1 MMPGKLDQ
9 ILAHVEKMRP
19 MPTSVTRIL
28 NALEDPNN
36 TAGVI
41 SDLIGLDQALA
52 ASVLQMANSAGMGYN
67 AVCSSLSDAVMRL
80 GIKRVKILVLGA
92 ASSGPLTRRLNG
104 YRLGAGELWNHSVS
118 TASDRTMDISDIL
131 HYSDPEE
138 AYVGG
143 LLHDMGKLIL
153 DQYMM
158 VDYMRIVEMMKNYN
172 LALWQVEEKLLGI
185 DHSMV
190 GSLMAQKWNFPV
202 ILVDAIRYHHA
213 PSLARSK
220 QQLGAIINIANALSK
235 DERALIIDPNGAVI
249 HPEALT
255 ILNIDETQ
263 VERMKEMVKRNRIMN
278 SSVRG

>member
-1 MMPGKLDQ
+1 MMPQRLDQ
-9 ILAHVEKMRP
+9 ILASVEKMRP

-28 NALEDPNN
+28 NALDDPNN
-36 TAGVI
+36 TAGMI

-52 ASVLQMANSAGMGYN
+52 ASVLQMANSAGLGFN
-67 AVCSSLSDAVMRL
+67 TVCSSISDAVMRL
-80 GIKRVKILVLGA
+80 GFKRVKTLVLGA

-104 YRLGAGELWNHSVS
+104 YRLGAGELWNHSVA
-118 TASDRTMDISDIL
+118 TAVTAQLISQFL
-131 HYSDPEE
+131 HYPDTEE

-158 VDYMRIVEMMKNYN
+158 VDYMRIVDLMRNYN

-190 GSLMAQKWNFPV
+190 GSLMAQKWNFPIV
-202 ILVDAIRYHHA
+202 LVDAIRYHHA

-220 QQLGAIINIANALSK
+220 QQLGAIINISNSLSK
-235 DERALIIDPNGAVI
+235 DEKTIALDPNGQTI
-249 HPEALT
+249 HPESME
-255 ILNIDETQ
+255 ILNITDVQ
-263 VERMKEMVKRNRIMN
+263 VQQMRELIQRNKSIN
-278 SSVRG
+278 SASRG

>member
-1 MMPGKLDQ
+1 MMPQRLDQ
-9 ILAHVEKMRP
+9 ILASVEKMRP

-28 NALEDPNN
+28 NSLDDPNN
-36 TAGVI
+36 TAGMI

-52 ASVLQMANSAGMGYN
+52 ASVLQMANSAGMGFN
-67 AVCSSLSDAVMRL
+67 TMCSNITDAVMRL
-80 GIKRVKILVLGA
+80 GFKRVKTLVLGA

-104 YRLGAGELWNHSVS
+104 YRLGAGELWNHAVA
-118 TASDRTMDISDIL
+118 TAVTAQWISQFL
-131 HYSDPEE
+131 HYADVEE

-158 VDYMRIVEMMKNYN
+158 VDYIRIVELMKNYN

-190 GSLMAQKWNFPV
+190 GSLMAQKWNFPIV
-202 ILVDAIRYHHA
+202 LVDAIRYHHA

-235 DERALIIDPNGAVI
+235 DERALANDPNGMVI
-249 HPEALT
+249 HPEALK
-255 ILNIDETQ
+255 ILNIDDAQ
-263 VERMKEMVKRNRIMN
+263 VMRMKEMIQRNRTSN
-278 SSVRG
+278 SAAR

>member
-1 MMPGKLDQ
+1 MMPQRLDQ
-9 ILAHVEKMRP
+9 ILASVEKMRP
-19 MPTSVTRIL
+19 MPTSITRIL
-28 NALEDPNN
+28 NSLDDPNN
-36 TAGVI
+36 TAGMI

-52 ASVLQMANSAGMGYN
+52 ASVLQMANSAGMGFN
-67 AVCSSLSDAVMRL
+67 TMCSSISDAVMRL
-80 GIKRVKILVLGA
+80 GFKRVKTLVLGA

-118 TASDRTMDISDIL
+118 TAVTAQWISQFL
-131 HYSDPEE
+131 HYPDVEE

-158 VDYMRIVEMMKNYN
+158 VDYIRIVELMKNYN

-190 GSLMAQKWNFPV
+190 GSLIAHKWNFPV
-202 ILVDAIRYHHA
+202 VLVDAIRYHHA

-220 QQLGAIINIANALSK
+220 QQLGAIINVANALSK
-235 DERALIIDPNGAVI
+235 DERALMNDPNGNII
-249 HPEALT
+249 HPEAMQ
-255 ILNIDETQ
+255 ILNIDDAQ
-263 VERMKEMVKRNRIMN
+263 VTRMKEMLLRNRSLN
-278 SSVRG
+278 SAARG

>member
-1 MMPGKLDQ
+1 
-9 ILAHVEKMRP
+9 

-28 NALEDPNN
+28 NALDEPNN
-36 TAGVI
+36 TAGMI

-52 ASVLQMANSAGMGYN
+52 ASVLQMANSAGMGFN
-67 AVCSSLSDAVMRL
+67 TVCSNITDAVMRL
-80 GIKRVKILVLGA
+80 GFKRVKTLVLGA

-104 YRLGAGELWNHSVS
+104 YRLGAGELWNHSVA
-118 TASDRTMDISDIL
+118 TAVTAQWIAQFL
-131 HYSDPEE
+131 HYPDVEE

-158 VDYMRIVEMMKNYN
+158 VDYMRIVELMQNYN

-202 ILVDAIRYHHA
+202 VLVDAIRYHHA

-235 DERALIIDPNGAVI
+235 DERTLQLDPNGAVI
-249 HPEALT
+249 HPEAMT
-255 ILNIDETQ
+255 ILKVDQEQ
-263 VERMKEMVKRNRIMN
+263 VNRMKQLLQANRSLN
-278 SSVRG
+278 SAARG

>member
-1 MMPGKLDQ
+1 MMMPQKLDQ
-9 ILAHVEKMRP
+9 ILASVDKMRP

-28 NALEDPNN
+28 NALDDSNN
-36 TAGVI
+36 TAGMI

-52 ASVLQMANSAGMGYN
+52 ASVLQMANSAGMGFTT
-67 AVCSSLSDAVMRL
+67 VCSSLADAVMRL
-80 GIKRVKILVLGA
+80 GFKRIKNLVLGA

-104 YRLGAGELWNHSVS
+104 YRLGAGELWNHSVA
-118 TASDRTMDISDIL
+118 TAVTAQWISRYL
-131 HYSDPEE
+131 HYADPEE
-138 AYVGG
+138 AYVAG

-158 VDYMRIVEMMKNYN
+158 IDYSRIIELMRNYN

-202 ILVDAIRYHHA
+202 VLVDAIRYHHA
-213 PSLARSK
+213 PSLARTK
-220 QQLGAIINIANALSK
+220 QQLGAIINMANVLAK
-235 DERALIIDPNGAVI
+235 TPENERIDPFGMIV

-255 ILNIDETQ
+255 ILGVDQSQLDRIKQLLFEYRTANSA
-263 VERMKEMVKRNRIMN
+263 VRM
-278 SSVRG
+278 

>member
-1 MMPGKLDQ
+1 MLPQKLDQ
-9 ILAHVEKMRP
+9 ILASVDKMRP

-28 NALEDPNN
+28 TALDDPNN
-36 TAGVI
+36 TAGII

-52 ASVLQMANSAGMGYN
+52 ASVLQMANSAGMGFN
-67 AVCSSLSDAVMRL
+67 SVCSNITDAVMRL
-80 GIKRVKILVLGA
+80 GFKRIKTLVLGA

-104 YRLGAGELWNHSVS
+104 YRLGAGELWNHSVA
-118 TASDRTMDISDIL
+118 TAVTSQFISQYL
-131 HYSDPEE
+131 HYPDPEE

-158 VDYMRIVEMMKNYN
+158 VDYMRIVELMRNYN

-190 GSLMAQKWNFPV
+190 GSLMAQKWNFPIV
-202 ILVDAIRYHHA
+202 LVDAIRYHHA

-220 QQLGAIINIANALSK
+220 QQLGAIINLGNVLSK
-235 DERALIIDPNGAVI
+235 DEKYVMLDPNGSNI
-249 HPEALT
+249 HPETLK
-255 ILNIDETQ
+255 ILSIDEDQ
-263 VERMKEMVKRNRIMN
+263 VVRMRQLLQNYKTGNSANRM
-278 SSVRG
+278 

>member
-1 MMPGKLDQ
+1 MMPQRLDQ
-9 ILAHVEKMRP
+9 ILASVEKMRP

-28 NALEDPNN
+28 NALDDPNN
-36 TAGVI
+36 TAGMI

-52 ASVLQMANSAGMGYN
+52 ASVLQMANSAGMGFN
-67 AVCSSLSDAVMRL
+67 TVCTNISDAVMRL
-80 GIKRVKILVLGA
+80 GFKRVKTLVLGA

-104 YRLGAGELWNHSVS
+104 YRLGAGELWNHSVA
-118 TASDRTMDISDIL
+118 TAVTAQSVSQFL
-131 HYSDPEE
+131 HYPDTEE

-158 VDYMRIVEMMKNYN
+158 VDYMRIVELMHNYH

-185 DHSMV
+185 DHSLV

-202 ILVDAIRYHHA
+202 VLVDAIRYHHA

-220 QQLGAIINIANALSK
+220 QQLGAIINIANALAK
-235 DERALIIDPNGAVI
+235 DEKYLRLDPNGNNI
-249 HPEALT
+249 HPESLI
-255 ILNIDETQ
+255 ILNIDESQ
-263 VERMKEMVKRNRIMN
+263 INRMKEMVIRNRTIN
-278 SSVRG
+278 SAALG